1 MNMFFDTIS
10 KFLSDIKIIL
20 SSQDEK
26 IKDSEIGSDPNII
39 SLGAAKET
47 RKEATTRVFAQLV
60 LTLFVIG
67 LCVYVVMT
75 KSDGIGEKLA
85 YTGFGVVFGYWFR

>member
-1 MNMFFDTIS
+1 MFFITIS
-10 KFLSDIKIIL
+10 RFLKDMKIIL
-20 SSQDEK
+20 RNQDE
-26 IKDSEIGSDPNII
+26 EIHISATNNDPNIL
-39 SLGAAKET
+39 SLGSTKDKK
-47 RKEATTRVFAQLV
+47 KEATVRTIAQLA

-67 LCVYVVMT
+67 LCMYVIST

>member
-1 MNMFFDTIS
+1 MFFVRINEFLIDVKTIFS
-10 KFLSDIKIIL
+10 NSEEEIH
-20 SSQDEK
+20 SSEK
-26 IKDSEIGSDPNII
+26 NDDPNII
-39 SLGAAKET
+39 SLGVTKQAK
-47 RKEATTRVFAQLV
+47 REATVRAIAQLL

-67 LCVYVVMT
+67 LCLYVVST